1 MPRVGL
7 TRERLVMESAAVAD
21 AAGLEGFTLAA
32 VAERCGVSL
41 PGLYKHTAGLD
52 GTKRDIALLAV
63 RELTVA
69 LSLAAVGLAGKE
81 ALAAMAQ
88 AYRSYAAERPGR
100 YAASIRAPA
109 PGDTEHEEAGAEA
122 IAVLYAVLKGYRI
135 EVADKVDAIRYTRA
149 VLHGFAALEAGGGF
163 GLPQSLDLTFE
174 RLIDALDAA
183 FAHWSA
189 AEGESQPSQGD
200 HPD

>member
-7 TRERLVMESAAVAD
+7 TRARIVVESANVAD
-21 AAGLEGFTLAA
+21 EVGLEGFTLAA

-63 RELTVA
+63 RELTAA
-69 LSLAAVGLAGKE
+69 LSLAAVGLARRD
-81 ALAAMAQ
+81 ALAAMAR
-88 AYRSYAAERPGR
+88 AYRRYAAEHPGR

-109 PGDTEHEEAGAEA
+109 PGDNEHQQAGAEA
-122 IAVLYAVLKGYRI
+122 IAVLYSVLKGYRI
-135 EVADKVDAIRYTRA
+135 GDADKVDAIRYTRA

-174 RLIDALDAA
+174 RLIDALHAA
-183 FAHWSA
+183 FAHWSG
-189 AEGESQPSQGD
+189 AEARP
-200 HPD
+200 